1 MKVIHIAIITAIA
14 ICLIVYFN
22 TKKDEVVVSNRD
34 VYEHLRDSFGALE
47 RKHDTIFV
55 KQDTFIYY
63 ERIKFK
69 TKIIA
74 IDSLI
79 FDSLFK
85 LWTEQARQ
93 YKPLFDSTIN

>member
-1 MKVIHIAIITAIA
+1 MKIIHIAIITAIA
-14 ICLIVYFN
+14 ICLIVYYN
-22 TKKDEVVVSNRD
+22 TKDEVVVSNRD
-34 VYEHLRDSFGALE
+34 VYEHLRDSFAALE
-47 RKHDTIFV
+47 REHDSIFV

-63 ERIKFK
+63 EKIKFK

-74 IDSLI
+74 IDSLS